1 MARSLMELY
10 GGGMT
15 GPTTNYQLGGRI
27 ASAQRGRE
35 YQGETRALRDAIE
48 ADAKERGK
56 YGLWGDIA
64 SFVTNLV
71 VPGAGGFTKAA
82 VESGYDPASFEGG
95 KYFQETRERAGEAG
109 EEWKKGILE
118 RGVVDIGKSLVMP
131 EVYAKAGETLGKSAD
146 WLGAT
151 FGKAGMEDPV
161 AAQQL
166 LTPQASGMFDSK
178 LPFSMA
184 DPSAAVSAAVPSAAV
199 SAAAPSAAQGIGA
212 YAGTSAQNLAM
223 AEKLGLDLTGGQT
236 VRSGFEAGGYGPWDT
251 MAGEWYKDLFPSRP
265 TTVQGMMRQ
274 QENIGGGFRG
284 GGLINYM
291 VPKMQGGG
299 TTSQHG
305 YNPTLDPMGTQYGYG
320 TATDTLGALKQMGM
334 AGIAADP
341 KLAQYMGDLPQFSMG
356 YEQQLGDIKTGA
368 QAGLFGLAGPMGP
381 AATSFAGEGASGV
394 AKQTARKGIEE
405 QYGTQR
411 RGVVEGYQADVLAG
425 IRDIERKGEFE
436 FQSPWGKTGETEEDW
451 RRRTAA
457 EQDLLAAQ
465 GTQLYSQ
472 QGLYGL
478 QDPTQG
484 QTGMPGQQQPQQQW
498 GQAQWGQQGQQQQ
511 QNPWQQQ
518 QQQTTT
524 GWPTG

>member
-27 ASAQRGRE
+27 ASSRRGRE
-35 YQGETRALRDAIE
+35 YRSEMRTLQEQADEAARRQKKSGFWGGVGSLLGGTIGTLTGIPGGTAAGAAIGRGVGESGY
-48 ADAKERGK
+48 KEVDVSGGK
-56 YGLWGDIA
+56 YGQQTREDIA
-64 SFVTNLV
+64 KGQEAYKEGGLERALMSGAQAAFMPGIYKAAGKAVT
-71 VPGAGGFTKAA
+71 GAGEFIKGLPTAFEAA
-82 VESGYDPASFEGG
+82 KEMSQLPGG
-95 KYFQETRERAGEAG
+95 GGMEYLRTLG
-109 EEWKKGILE
+109 
-118 RGVVDIGKSLVMP
+118 D
-131 EVYAKAGETLGKSAD
+131 YAKSFGSDAPFGSAVGSAG
-146 WLGAT
+146 
-151 FGKAGMEDPV
+151 
-161 AAQQL
+161 
-166 LTPQASGMFDSK
+166 
-178 LPFSMA
+178 
-184 DPSAAVSAAVPSAAV
+184 
-199 SAAAPSAAQGIGA
+199 SAAARASAADIVGGWGGDIGQA
-212 YAGTSAQNLAM
+212 STVARPDLGWAQNINYPEVREAWRENYPKEEMSFLDFVGSG
-223 AEKLGLDLTGGQT
+223 GLDLPGQ
-236 VRSGFEAGGYGPWDT
+236 GFY
-251 MAGEWYKDLFPSRP
+251 
-265 TTVQGMMRQ
+265 V
-274 QENIGGGFRG
+274 G
-284 GGLINYM
+284 GGLIDYM

-299 TTSQHG
+299 STSPHG

-320 TATDTLGALKQMGM
+320 TARDPLGALKQMGM
-334 AGIAADP
+334 HGVAADP
-341 KLAQYMGDLPQFSMG
+341 KLAQYMGDLPQFGMG
-356 YEQQLGDIKTGA
+356 YEQRLGDIKTGA
-368 QAGLFGLAGPMGP
+368 QTGLFGLAKPMGP

-457 EQDLLAAQ
+457 EQDLLSQQ

-484 QTGMPGQQQPQQQW
+484 QTGMPGQQQQQQQW
-498 GQAQWGQQGQQQQ
+498 GQTPWGQSQQQ

-524 GWPTG
+524 GWPTGG

>member
-10 GGGMT
+10 GGGMG

-27 ASAQRGRE
+27 ASARRGRE
-35 YQGETRALRDAIE
+35 YQGETRALREAME

-64 SFVTNLV
+64 SFATNLV
-71 VPGAGGFTKAA
+71 VPGAGGVAKAA

-118 RGVVDIGKSLVMP
+118 RGLVDVGKSLVMP

-184 DPSAAVSAAVPSAAV
+184 DPAAAV
-199 SAAAPSAAQGIGA
+199 SAAA
-212 YAGTSAQNLAM
+212 QNLALAG
-223 AEKLGLDLTGGQT
+223 AEGLDLGGGQE
-236 VRSGFEAGGYGPWDT
+236 VWKQFEGKYGPGSWKQLAGEKYSAMEQPMQFASGYG
-251 MAGEWYKDLFPSRP
+251 GIPS
-265 TTVQGMMRQ
+265 GY
-274 QENIGGGFRG
+274 GGFRG

-299 TTSQHG
+299 TTSPHG
-305 YNPTLDPMGTQYGYG
+305 YAPALDPMGTQYGYG
-320 TATDTLGALKQMGM
+320 TATDPLGALKQMGM
-334 AGIAADP
+334 HGIAADP

-368 QAGLFGLAGPMGP
+368 QTGLFGLAGPMGP

-484 QTGMPGQQQPQQQW
+484 QTGMPGQQQQW
-498 GQAQWGQQGQQQQ
+498 GQPQWGQQGQQQ

-518 QQQTTT
+518 QPQQTTT